1 MNNLSLD
8 SFESKWKER
17 IFEFMQITIDEKPT
31 TLFSFRNEDETSV
44 FTEDNQGDIEEVK
57 LDEGNKDSKEEI
69 LTKIS
74 NRDVKNINRGSD
86 RIKELSNDVFE
97 MDKEVSKPE
106 DVKSF
111 SCKDYGY
118 DIKINPQRVDQA
130 SLNEFFRDFSE
141 ISLDSFKESKDV
153 FMLPE
158 SAYVREMFSLTSAES
173 IKNYVFYMLSFKV
186 DCIEYRVMS
195 QFLQMCYLFKK
206 ISGSNNS
213 SLNLLLKRLK
223 IDYSM
228 LYLRIGML
236 FPRSGTLM
244 Q

>member
-1 MNNLSLD
+1 MNTLSLD

-17 IFEFMQITIDEKPT
+17 ISEFMQITVDDKPT
-31 TLFSFRNEDETSV
+31 TLFSFHNDEETSV
-44 FTEDNQGDIEEVK
+44 FTEDSQDNSEEV
-57 LDEGNKDSKEEI
+57 EQNAENKDGKEEI
-69 LTKIS
+69 LNRIS

-86 RIKELSNDVFE
+86 RIKELSNEVFE

-106 DVKSF
+106 DVKLF

-118 DIKINPQRVDQA
+118 DIKINPQKVDQA
-130 SLNEFFRDFSE
+130 SLTEFFKDFSE
-141 ISLDSFKESKDV
+141 ISLDSFKESKEV
-153 FMLPE
+153 FALPE
-158 SAYVREMFSLTSAES
+158 SAYVREMFSLTSADS
-173 IKNYVFYMLSFKV
+173 IKNYVFYMLSFKA
-186 DCIEYRVMS
+186 DCIEYRVLS

-228 LYLRIGML
+228 MYLRIGML

-244 Q
+244 